1 MMPWCMNFPFKK
13 IKILVPP
20 QPHIWPKVS
29 LVSPFSVSLVNNTRK
44 RNLHTQ
50 KKFAHAKEICT
61 RKRNLHLRNWSQL
74 ESKSILLTIV
84 TIPRKKR
91 KRKKKQKKKKKHVPK
106 AKSFLL
112 IIHSSIHPRTYLP
125 TNRTRSSV
133 CCHFHPLTWWMK
145 IYVYA
150 RNISSTILG
159 GGVW

>member
-50 KKFAHAKEICT
+50 KKFASK
-61 RKRNLHLRNWSQL
+61 KL
-74 ESKSILLTIV
+74 ESIGVQVHSLDN
-84 TIPRKKR
+84 RDHS
-91 KRKKKQKKKKKHVPK
+91 KKKTEKKEK
-106 AKSFLL
+106 AEKEKETRSQSQILPTYHSF
-112 IIHSSIHPRTYLP
+112 IHPRRLKKTYLP